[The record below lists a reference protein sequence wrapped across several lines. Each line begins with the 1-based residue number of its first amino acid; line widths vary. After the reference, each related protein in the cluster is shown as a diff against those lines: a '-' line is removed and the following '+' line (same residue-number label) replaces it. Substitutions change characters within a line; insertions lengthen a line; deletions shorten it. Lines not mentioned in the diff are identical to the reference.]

1 MSVYPVNL
9 LNSLISSKRNVCVCR
24 GRVYVCIFT
33 CILNVFYI
41 YVICCSFTSLFQIQ
55 CLYIFFFSI
64 LYLLKSQGKTQ
75 IEVMRVDIP
84 AMFPDL
90 EVNNSVFIKLGIS
103 LWFCF
108 ALLQVC
114 LHKIGAIYFILQFLR
129 YFIKNV
135 C

>member
-1 MSVYPVNL
+1 MHSLHLLSMFISLVIFYVYIEFSMYKTKSCAN
-9 LNSLISSKRNVCVCR
+9 ND
-24 GRVYVCIFT
+24 
-33 CILNVFYI
+33 
-41 YVICCSFTSLFQIQ
+41 SFTSLFQIQ

>member
-1 MSVYPVNL
+1 MHYLHLLSMFISLVIFYVYIEFSMYKTKSCAN
-9 LNSLISSKRNVCVCR
+9 ND
-24 GRVYVCIFT
+24 
-33 CILNVFYI
+33 
-41 YVICCSFTSLFQIQ
+41 SFTSLFQIQ